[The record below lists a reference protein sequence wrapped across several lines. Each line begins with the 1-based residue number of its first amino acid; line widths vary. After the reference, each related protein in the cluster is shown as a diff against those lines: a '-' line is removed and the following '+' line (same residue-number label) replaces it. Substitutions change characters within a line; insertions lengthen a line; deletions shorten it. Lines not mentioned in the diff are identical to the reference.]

1 MNYTIKNLDNCLSSF
16 TEKKDVYQT
25 VSPRKGFAPPR
36 TAFSL
41 GFRHLSAAAIA
52 VEKPHFATVRPGF
65 EYDDI
70 DGVTLANVGSTNGI
84 KSRNEGFPGVPA
96 SDIKWYYNPNQIFQD
111 KIYDVIKSLN
121 IK

>member
-25 VSPRKGFAPPR
+25 VSPRKGFVPPR
-36 TAFSL
+36 TAFSF

-65 EYDDI
+65 DYNY
-70 DGVTLANVGSTNGI
+70 T
-84 KSRNEGFPGVPA
+84 
-96 SDIKWYYNPNQIFQD
+96 KWYYNPNQDFRLDIRWID
-111 KIYDVIKSLN
+111 SLR
-121 IK
+121 